1 MPLLRPNYNQISSS
15 GWTDFTTALNK
26 PVQAA
31 SRLGSLGRALFR
43 AIDNGYHYIDGLFKN
58 AIPWTSEEEYSDG
71 WAALWAVYRK
81 QAASAGPGSAQFIV
95 NAAVTIPAGSI
106 FSGQNS
112 VIYQS
117 NADAVATAAGTLVV
131 STLTTQQT
139 GSVTNLAPG
148 TAITLNNTIPNVVNA
163 GTIISMTGG
172 TDQETDAALNLR
184 AQQARSAPPHGGG
197 TGDYI
202 DWALAC
208 PNVGV
213 TRVWLSSGMAP
224 FGQVIVFICIDDG
237 LHTWGIPN
245 GTNGTSAL
253 ETRGGA
259 TIATGDQ
266 LAVANYIY
274 QPYKR
279 PATAFVQVY
288 GPTTTT
294 ISVTVQT
301 SYSPSAPP
309 VAMQSAALA
318 AVQAELLAIGTP
330 LGQTIYESALNVALV
345 GVVPSYNLTIPNSSV
360 TIPYGSIPVVSS
372 ITWA

>member
-1 MPLLRPNYNQISSS
+1 MPIIRPSYNQISSS
-15 GWTDFTTALNK
+15 GWTDFTTALGV

-43 AIDNGYHYIDGLFKN
+43 AIDNGYHYIDSLFKN
-58 AIPWTSEEEYSDG
+58 SIPWTATSGYSDG

-81 QAASAGPGSAQFIV
+81 QAASAGPGSALFVV
-95 NAAVTIPAGSI
+95 NGAVTIPAGSI

-112 VIYQS
+112 VIYTS

-131 STLTTQQT
+131 STLTTEQT
-139 GSVTNLAPG
+139 GSITNLSIG
-148 TAITLNNTIPNVVNA
+148 SAITLNNTIPNVVNA

-172 TDQETDAALNLR
+172 TDKETDAALNLR

-202 DWALAC
+202 SWAEAC

-213 TRVWLSSGMAP
+213 TRTWISTGMAP
-224 FGQVIVFICIDDG
+224 YGQVIVFICIDDG

-245 GTNGTSAL
+245 GTNGTSTT

-259 TIATGDQ
+259 TFATGDQ

-274 QPYKR
+274 QPYQR

-288 GPTTTT
+288 GPSTTT
-294 ISVTVQT
+294 IAVTVQT

-318 AVQAELLAIGTP
+318 AIQSELVSIGTP
-330 LGQTIYESALNVALV
+330 LGQTIYESALNTALV
-345 GVVPSYNLTIPNSSV
+345 GVIPSYNLTIPTSSV
-360 TIPYGSIPVVSS
+360 TIPYGSLPVVSS
-372 ITWA
+372 IAWS